1 MVQIHPP
8 LPNKM
13 IREDISKLL
22 APLIQNCGCE
32 LWGVSFLNNSGKGRI
47 LRIYIDAIQGVNI
60 KDCENVSKEID
71 FLFQENEVFYDFNSF
86 EVSSPGID
94 RTLFDIKQ
102 YKNFVGDVVSLT
114 LFSKVNGKRKI
125 KGTLIDVLDERLCV
139 RIEKEELLI
148 DFVNIEKGKLDLED
162 QLNKKNG

>member
-8 LPNKM
+8 LPNRM
-13 IREDISKLL
+13 IREEISKLL

-32 LWGVSFLNNSGKGRI
+32 LWGISFSNNSGKGRI

-71 FLFQENEVFYDFNSF
+71 FLFQEDEVFIDFNSF

-94 RTLFDIKQ
+94 L
-102 YKNFVGDVVSLT
+102 SL
-114 LFSKVNGKRKI
+114 I
-125 KGTLIDVLDERLCV
+125 HI
-139 RIEKEELLI
+139 
-148 DFVNIEKGKLDLED
+148 
-162 QLNKKNG
+162 